1 MKVVTAEEMRNID
14 RATIEKYGIPGTVLM
29 ERAGLAV
36 AEKVRAI
43 FEKKKVIVLAGG
55 GNNGGDGI
63 AAARNL
69 HNWGWHVRVLL
80 MLRENKLSPDCLSQY
95 RMAKHSG
102 VVIEFRKGVTE
113 KDLHGSLVID
123 ALLGTGI
130 NKEVTS
136 FMAEVIRFL
145 NAADV
150 KVMAVDI
157 PSGISSDSGQIMG
170 AAVQADFTVSFGLPK
185 IGHILY
191 PGAHYSGQ
199 LYVEDIGFPEE
210 LLSSESLGVETIEKK
225 SAVLLIPERPGYSHK
240 GDYGHVLVIAGSRG
254 KTGAALMTAR
264 ACLRAGAGLVTLGV
278 PETLVDILQ
287 SRVTEEMVMPLS
299 DSGKGVLS
307 ARAYDQIRDFLDTRA
322 DVLAI
327 GPGITADENTA
338 ELIKRILETV
348 TVPMVLDA
356 DAINLLAGRKDLLK
370 KVKAPVILTP
380 HAGEMARLL
389 TSAVGNAL
397 KDKDKKE
404 LRFEIERNRINLA
417 RATAMETG
425 AYFVL
430 KGAPTIVAD
439 PEGRIFINTTGNPG
453 MATAGSGDVL
463 TGMLAGLLG
472 QGMHPLDASRLAVYL
487 HGLAGDAAA
496 MAQGMHSLIAS
507 DIIES
512 IPRAFLSLHAD
523 HHHP

>member
-1 MKVVTAEEMRNID
+1 MRNID
-14 RATIEKYGIPGTVLM
+14 RVTIEKYGIPGAVLM

-36 AEKVRAI
+36 AEKVRTL
-43 FEKKKVIVLAGG
+43 FDKKKVIVLAGG

-102 VVIEFRKGVTE
+102 VAIEFRKGVTE
-113 KDLHGSLVID
+113 KDLHEALVID

-130 NKEVTS
+130 NKDVTS
-136 FMAEVIRFL
+136 FMADAIRFL

-150 KVMAVDI
+150 KVIAVDI

-170 AAVQADFTVSFGLPK
+170 AAVQADLTITFGLPK

-191 PGAHYSGQ
+191 PGAHYSGR
-199 LYVEDIGFPEE
+199 LFVEEIGFPKE
-210 LLSSESLGVETIEKK
+210 LLSAESLGFETIEKK
-225 SAVLLIPERPGYSHK
+225 SSSLLIPERPGYSHK
-240 GDYGHVLVIAGSRG
+240 GDYGHIMVIAGSQG
-254 KTGAALMTAR
+254 KTGAALMAAK
-264 ACLRAGAGLVTLGV
+264 ACLRAGAGLVTIGV
-278 PETLVDILQ
+278 PETLFDVFQ
-287 SRVTEEMVMPLS
+287 SRVTEEMVLPLP
-299 DSGKGVLS
+299 DTGKGTFS
-307 ARAYDQIRDFLDTRA
+307 AKAYDQIRNFLDTSA

-327 GPGITADENTA
+327 GPGITVDEETA
-338 ELIKRILETV
+338 NLLKKILETV

-356 DAINLLAGRKDLLK
+356 DAINVLSGRKDLLK

-380 HAGEMARLL
+380 HAGEMAQLL
-389 TSAVGNAL
+389 SSSAGKSG
-397 KDKDKKE
+397 KDRDNKE
-404 LRFEIERNRINLA
+404 LRAEIENNRIGLSRTA
-417 RATAMETG
+417 AMETG
-425 AYFVL
+425 AYFIL

-439 PEGRIFINTTGNPG
+439 PEGRVFINTTGNPG

-472 QGMHPLDASRLAVYL
+472 QGMHPLDACRLAVFL
-487 HGLAGDAAA
+487 HGLAGDMAAE
-496 MAQGMHSLIAS
+496 AQGMHSLIAS

-512 IPRAFLSLHAD
+512 IPRAFLSLYAD
-523 HHHP
+523 HHRP

>member
-1 MKVVTAEEMRNID
+1 MKVVTAEQMRTID
-14 RATIEKYGIPGTVLM
+14 QVTIEKFGIPGAVLM

-36 AEKVRAI
+36 AERVREH
-43 FEKKKVIVLAGG
+43 FDKKKVIVLAGG

-80 MLRENKLSPDCLSQY
+80 MLREDRLSPDCLAQY

-102 VVIEFRKGVTE
+102 VAIEFRKTVTE

-123 ALLGTGI
+123 ALLGTGL
-130 NKEVTS
+130 NKDVTS
-136 FMAEVIRFL
+136 FMADVIRFL

-150 KVMAVDI
+150 KVVAVDI

-170 AAVQADFTVSFGLPK
+170 AAVQADHTVTFGLPK
-185 IGHILY
+185 IGHILF
-191 PGAHYSGQ
+191 PGAQYSGK
-199 LYVEDIGFPEE
+199 LFIADIGFPEE
-210 LLSSESLGVETIEKK
+210 LLSAETLAFETTEKTT
-225 SAVLLIPERPGYSHK
+225 AALLVPERPGYSHK
-240 GDYGHVLVIAGSRG
+240 GDYGHVLVIAGSPG

-264 ACLRAGAGLVTLGV
+264 ACLRAGAGLATIGV
-278 PETLVDILQ
+278 PETLLDVFQ
-287 SRVTEEMVMPLS
+287 SRVTEEMLLPLPAT
-299 DSGKGVLS
+299 GKGTFS
-307 ARAYDQIRDFLDTRA
+307 AGAYDQIRDFLDSRA
-322 DVLAI
+322 DILAI
-327 GPGITADENTA
+327 GPGITAEEDSA
-338 ELIKRILETV
+338 DLVKRLLETA

-356 DAINLLAGRKDLLK
+356 DAINVLGGRKDLLR

-389 TSAVGNAL
+389 TSMPGRSA
-397 KDKDKKE
+397 KDGENKE
-404 LRFEIERNRINLA
+404 LRVEIERSRINLT

-463 TGMLAGLLG
+463 TGILAGLLG
-472 QGMHPLDASRLAVYL
+472 QGMHPLDACRLAAFL
-487 HGLAGDAAA
+487 HGMAGDAAA
-496 MAQGMHSLIAS
+496 QTQGMHSLIAS

-512 IPRAFLSLHAD
+512 IPQAFLSLHAD
-523 HHHP
+523 SHHP

>member
-14 RATIEKYGIPGTVLM
+14 RATIGKYGIPGTVLM

-36 AEKVRAI
+36 AEKIRA
-43 FEKKKVIVLAGG
+43 FFDKKKVIVLAGG

-80 MLRENKLSPDCLSQY
+80 MLRENKLSPDCLAQY

-102 VVIEFRKGVTE
+102 VAIEFRKAVTE

-123 ALLGTGI
+123 ALLGTGL
-130 NKEVTS
+130 NRDVAS
-136 FMAEVIRFL
+136 FMADVIRFL
-145 NAADV
+145 NTADV
-150 KVMAVDI
+150 RVVAVDI
-157 PSGISSDSGQIMG
+157 PSGISSDSGQVMG
-170 AAVQADFTVSFGLPK
+170 TAVLADHTITFGLPK
-185 IGHILY
+185 TGHFLH
-191 PGAHYSGQ
+191 PGAHYSGK
-199 LYVEDIGFPEE
+199 LHVEDIGFPET
-210 LLSSESLGVETIEKK
+210 LLSAETLAFETIEKE
-225 SAVLLIPERPGYSHK
+225 SAALLIPERPGYSHK
-240 GDYGHVLVIAGSRG
+240 GDYGHVLVIAGSPG

-264 ACLRAGAGLVTLGV
+264 ACLRAGAGLVTIGI
-278 PETLVDILQ
+278 PETLLHVFQ
-287 SRVTEEMVMPLS
+287 SRVTEEMLLPLP
-299 DSGKGVLS
+299 DTGKGAFS
-307 ARAYDQIRDFLDTRA
+307 AKAYDQIRDFLDTRA

-327 GPGITADENTA
+327 GPGLTADKDA
-338 ELIKRILETV
+338 ADLVKRVLETV

-356 DAINLLAGRKDLLK
+356 DAINVLAGRKDLLR

-389 TSAVGNAL
+389 TSVAGRSA
-397 KDKDKKE
+397 KDRDNKE
-404 LRFEIERNRINLA
+404 LRGEIERNRIDLT
-417 RATAMETG
+417 RATAVETG

-430 KGAPTIVAD
+430 KGSPTIVAD

-472 QGMHPLDASRLAVYL
+472 QDMHPVDACRLAVLL
-487 HGLAGDAAA
+487 HGLAGDTAAEA
-496 MAQGMHSLIAS
+496 RGMHSLIAS
-507 DIIES
+507 DIIEA
-512 IPRAFLSLHAD
+512 IPLAFLSLRAYHR
-523 HHHP
+523 HP

>member
-1 MKVVTAEEMRNID
+1 MKIVTAEQMRNID
-14 RATIEKYGIPGTVLM
+14 RLTIDKYGIPGSVLM
-29 ERAGLAV
+29 ERAGLSV
-36 AEKVRAI
+36 AEKVKAL
-43 FEKKKVIVLAGG
+43 FDEKKVIVLAGG

-80 MLRENKLSPDCLSQY
+80 MLREDKLSPDCLSQY

-102 VVIEFRKGVTE
+102 VSIEFKRGVTE

-130 NKEVTS
+130 NKDVTS
-136 FMAEVIRFL
+136 FMADVIRFL

-150 KVMAVDI
+150 NIVAVDI

-170 AAVQADFTVSFGLPK
+170 AAVQADYTVTFGLPK

-191 PGAHYSGQ
+191 PGAQYAGH

-210 LLSSESLGVETIEKK
+210 LLSAESLGFETIDKE
-225 SAVLLIPERPGYSHK
+225 SVSLLLPERPGYSHK
-240 GDYGHVLVIAGSRG
+240 GDYGHVMVIAGSLG

-264 ACLRAGAGLVTLGV
+264 ACLRTGAGLVTIGI
-278 PETLVDILQ
+278 PETLVDVFQ
-287 SRVTEEMVMPLS
+287 SRVTEEMVLPLP
-299 DSGKGVLS
+299 DTGKGTFS
-307 ARAYDQIRDFLDTRA
+307 SRAYDQIRNFLETNA

-327 GPGITADENTA
+327 GPGITADEETA
-338 ELIKRILETV
+338 NLLKKILETV
-348 TVPMVLDA
+348 TVPMVIDA
-356 DAINLLAGRKDLLK
+356 DAINVLAGRKDLLR

-389 TSAVGNAL
+389 SSVAVNAL
-397 KDKDKKE
+397 KEKDSKGRKSM
-404 LRFEIERNRINLA
+404 IERNRIDLSRTA
-417 RATAMETG
+417 AMETG

-439 PEGRIFINTTGNPG
+439 PEGKIFINTTGNPG

-463 TGMLAGLLG
+463 TGMVAGLLG
-472 QGMHPLDASRLAVYL
+472 QSMHPVDACRLAVFL
-487 HGLAGDAAA
+487 HGLAGDSAAETL
-496 MAQGMHSLIAS
+496 GMHSLIAS
-507 DIIES
+507 DIIDS
-512 IPRAFLSLHAD
+512 IPKAFLSLRNSLEI
-523 HHHP
+523 

>member
-1 MKVVTAEEMRNID
+1 MKIVTAEEMRNID
-14 RATIEKYGIPGTVLM
+14 RVTIGKYGIPGTVLM

-36 AEKVRAI
+36 AEKVRAL
-43 FEKKKVIVLAGG
+43 FEKKRVIVLAGG

-69 HNWGWHVRVLL
+69 FNWGWHVKVLL
-80 MLRENKLSPDCLSQY
+80 MLREDKLSPDCLFQY
-95 RMAKHSG
+95 RIAKQSG
-102 VVIEFRKGVTE
+102 VAIEFRKGVTE
-113 KDLHGSLVID
+113 KDLHGSLVVD

-130 NKEVTS
+130 NKDVTA
-136 FMAEVIRFL
+136 FMADVIRFL
-145 NAADV
+145 NAEDV
-150 KVMAVDI
+150 KVIAVDI

-170 AAVQADFTVSFGLPK
+170 AAVQADYTITFGLPK

-199 LYVEDIGFPEE
+199 LFIENIGFPEE
-210 LLSSESLGVETIEKK
+210 LLSAESLRFETIEKK
-225 SAVLLIPERPGYSHK
+225 AASLLLPERPGYSHK
-240 GDYGHVLVIAGSRG
+240 SDYGHVLVIAGSRG
-254 KTGAALMTAR
+254 KTGAALMTAK
-264 ACLRAGAGLVTLGV
+264 ACLRTGAGLVTIGI
-278 PETLVDILQ
+278 PETLLDVFQ
-287 SRVTEEMVMPLS
+287 SRVTEQMVLPLP
-299 DSGKGVLS
+299 DTGKGTFSVK
-307 ARAYDQIRDFLDTRA
+307 AFDQILNFLDSSA

-327 GPGITADENTA
+327 GPGITANEETA
-338 ELIKRILETV
+338 DLVKQVLNTV
-348 TVPMVLDA
+348 TVPIVLDA
-356 DAINLLAGRKDLLK
+356 DAINVLAGRKDLLK

-389 TSAVGNAL
+389 ASLAGKSL
-397 KDKDKKE
+397 KEQDNRE
-404 LRFEIERNRINLA
+404 LRSEIERNRIGLT
-417 RATAMETG
+417 RTASMETG
-425 AYFVL
+425 AYYIL

-472 QGMHPLDASRLAVYL
+472 QGMNPLDACRLAVFL

-496 MAQGMHSLIAS
+496 EIQGMHSLIAS

-523 HHHP
+523 HHRS

>member
-14 RATIEKYGIPGTVLM
+14 RVTTEKYGIPGTVLM
-29 ERAGLAV
+29 ERAGLSV
-36 AEKVRAI
+36 AEKVRAL
-43 FEKKKVIVLAGG
+43 FDKKKVVVLAGG

-63 AAARNL
+63 ATARNL

-80 MLRENKLSPDCLSQY
+80 MLREDKLSPDCLSQY

-102 VVIEFRKGVTE
+102 VAIEFRKEVIE
-113 KDLHGSLVID
+113 KDLHGSVVID

-130 NKEVTS
+130 NKDVTS
-136 FMAEVIRFL
+136 FMADVIRFL
-145 NAADV
+145 NTADV
-150 KVMAVDI
+150 KVIAVDI

-170 AAVQADFTVSFGLPK
+170 AAVQADYTVTFGLPK

-191 PGAHYSGQ
+191 PGAQYSGQ
-199 LYVEDIGFPEE
+199 LSIEDIGFPEE
-210 LLSSESLGVETIEKK
+210 LLSAESLCFETIEKQ
-225 SAVLLIPERPGYSHK
+225 SASLLVPERPGYSHK
-240 GDYGHVLVIAGSRG
+240 GDYGHVLVIAGSQG

-264 ACLRAGAGLVTLGV
+264 ACLRTGAGLVTIGV
-278 PETLVDILQ
+278 PETLVDVFQ
-287 SRVTEEMVMPLS
+287 SRATEEMVLPLP
-299 DSGKGVLS
+299 DTGKGAFS
-307 ARAYDQIRDFLDTRA
+307 ARAYDQIRDFLDTSA

-327 GPGITADENTA
+327 GPGITFTEETTS
-338 ELIKRILETV
+338 LLKRILESV

-356 DAINLLAGRKDLLK
+356 DAINALAGRKDLLK

-389 TSAVGNAL
+389 TSVAG
-397 KDKDKKE
+397 KSIFDKDKK
-404 LRFEIERNRINLA
+404 RHVNRIESNRIGLS
-417 RATAMETG
+417 RTAAIETG

-430 KGAPTIVAD
+430 KGVPTIVAD

-472 QGMHPLDASRLAVYL
+472 QGLHPVDACRLAVFL
-487 HGLAGDAAA
+487 HGLAGDTAAVL
-496 MAQGMHSLIAS
+496 QGMHSLIAS

-512 IPRAFLSLHAD
+512 IPQAFLSLRA
-523 HHHP
+523 